1 MKELAIQYFEFWNKQ
16 DFDGLR
22 SLFAEDV
29 SLKDWDIE
37 VVGLEEVIKANEM
50 IFNELPGIKAEIL
63 QLGIEKGVVFAQLAI
78 HLNKSES
85 ISVVDVLNIEGN
97 KINSIQAYKC

>member
-16 DFDGLR
+16 DLDGLR

-78 HLNKSES
+78 QLNQSES